1 MTQPPART
9 RPEYGL
15 EVTFRCP
22 AFSTVAAIL
31 AVTAGAALV
40 AEDIHPDTGAQR
52 VMVDTDG
59 PQTLHRLRNLL
70 RDRLGD
76 DLIHLAD
83 PVFEAAATGK
93 TTQRLCVPAASERD
107 RALLD
112 STADRRVIEHLLL
125 QRGDVDRYTG
135 RGRRIALLSN
145 ASAVAGLGP
154 LPVTC
159 VLPALESA
167 AVHLRRATGLDIH
180 PLPVAADTPGAL
192 ATIATALAPGFAVLC
207 LIHTHPLY
215 AHAVRAA
222 LEGSSTPVVDAV
234 CHAHAV
240 ATAAAALNA
249 LDRKGIPLDTARVV
263 LSGPEAGCELSGLLL
278 SAGIRDLTIDT
289 SGSPITPFPADLVV
303 DLFGLPAPRDGTPVL
318 RACPQELPPLH
329 ASTQQPHPFHALP
342 ALLTVAARTRHL
354 GPHGLV
360 SAVRALAARAPA
372 GGLLP
377 PVGQAGLV
385 QALTL
390 ALLPGS
396 SHPTDV

>member
-9 RPEYGL
+9 RPEYSL

-52 VMVDTDG
+52 VLVDTDG
-59 PQTLHRLRNLL
+59 PQTLHLL

-83 PVFEAAATGK
+83 PVFDAAATGK

-180 PLPVAADTPGAL
+180 PLPVATATPGAL
-192 ATIATALAPGFAVLC
+192 ATIAAALAPGAM
-207 LIHTHPLY
+207 
-215 AHAVRAA
+215 
-222 LEGSSTPVVDAV
+222 G
-234 CHAHAV
+234 
-240 ATAAAALNA
+240 
-249 LDRKGIPLDTARVV
+249 RV
-263 LSGPEAGCELSGLLL
+263 
-278 SAGIRDLTIDT
+278 
-289 SGSPITPFPADLVV
+289 ITC
-303 DLFGLPAPRDGTPVL
+303 R
-318 RACPQELPPLH
+318 
-329 ASTQQPHPFHALP
+329 
-342 ALLTVAARTRHL
+342 
-354 GPHGLV
+354 
-360 SAVRALAARAPA
+360 
-372 GGLLP
+372 
-377 PVGQAGLV
+377 
-385 QALTL
+385 
-390 ALLPGS
+390 
-396 SHPTDV
+396 